1 MSSELQNRQTFL
13 ANIRHDLRT
22 PLNAVIGYS
31 DILLEDCEVEDPLTL
46 VPDLQKI
53 LEAGHQILETI
64 GTVLQ
69 SEKILADETVE
80 IEEYVRQIV
89 DEIKKPLQEVIDLS
103 GRLHDIC
110 ADAGEEGWAKDL
122 RRIRVAAQH
131 LIHLSD
137 DLQDPSRLEE
147 MASAVM
153 RAPVDG
159 GDTLAAVNEPDVPQ
173 VSRAKQ
179 RPLTG
184 HILIVDDNK
193 ENQDILTRH
202 LKRQGHRV
210 TVFNNGTA
218 ALEFLHQEETPNI
231 DILLLDVMMTG
242 MSGFQV
248 LTELR
253 KDSQLQHIPVIF
265 LSALDDMESLLRGIE
280 LGAQDFLPKPFNPVL
295 LKARIGATLE
305 KKKLRDL
312 ELNYVAN
319 AARITQ
325 AAAAF
330 EAGEFVPEILD
341 EVAQRT
347 DELGR
352 LARVFQNMAYEVR
365 AREERLKQEV
375 QQLRIEIDRNKEAT
389 KVAEIVETEYFQ
401 QLQQRATKLR
411 QSFKEK

>member
-1 MSSELQNRQTFL
+1 
-13 ANIRHDLRT
+13 
-22 PLNAVIGYS
+22 
-31 DILLEDCEVEDPLTL
+31 
-46 VPDLQKI
+46 
-53 LEAGHQILETI
+53 
-64 GTVLQ
+64 
-69 SEKILADETVE
+69 
-80 IEEYVRQIV
+80 
-89 DEIKKPLQEVIDLS
+89 LS
-103 GRLHDIC
+103 GRLYHIC
-110 ADAGEEGWAKDL
+110 ADAGEDGWAKDL
-122 RRIRVAAQH
+122 SRIRVAAQH
-131 LIHLSD
+131 LAHLSD
-137 DLQDPSRLEE
+137 DLQDASRLQD
-147 MASAVM
+147 MARKVM
-153 RAPVDG
+153 HAHVDG
-159 GDTLAAVNEPDVPQ
+159 GGAVSTVDEASTLLKTNRVE
-173 VSRAKQ
+173 R

-184 HILIVDDNK
+184 HILVVDDNK

-218 ALEFLHQEETPNI
+218 ALEFLHQEETPNV

-242 MSGFQV
+242 LSGFQV

-319 AARITQ
+319 AAQITQ

>member
-1 MSSELQNRQTFL
+1 M
-13 ANIRHDLRT
+13 RHELRT

-31 DILLEDCEVEDPLTL
+31 DILREDCEVEDHLNLTS
-46 VPDLQKI
+46 DLHKI
-53 LEAGHQILETI
+53 SEAGHQLLSVI
-64 GTVLQ
+64 GSVLQ
-69 SEKILADETVE
+69 ADKILSDETAD
-80 IEEYVRQIV
+80 ISLYTQQII
-89 DEIKKPLQEVIDLS
+89 DGMKRPLDVVSTLS
-103 GRLHDIC
+103 DRLYQQC
-110 ADAGEEGWAKDL
+110 VDAGEEGWARDL
-122 RRIRVAAQH
+122 ARIRIAAHRLAHVADEILEVAQSPNADET
-131 LIHLSD
+131 IIQMLSD
-137 DLQDPSRLEE
+137 DLS
-147 MASAVM
+147 SAEGVI
-153 RAPVDG
+153 
-159 GDTLAAVNEPDVPQ
+159 DTLQQLGTNAVT
-173 VSRAKQ
+173 R

-184 HILIVDDNK
+184 HILIVDDNQ
-193 ENQDILTRH
+193 ENQDILERH
-202 LKRQGHRV
+202 LKRQGHEV
-210 TVFNNGTA
+210 TVFDNGTA
-218 ALEFLHQEETPNI
+218 ALEYLHREDEAPNV
-231 DILLLDVMMTG
+231 DILLLDVMM
-242 MSGFQV
+242 SGINGYEV
-248 LTELR
+248 LAELR
-253 KDSQLQHIPVIF
+253 SDSRLRHLPVIF

-295 LKARIGATLE
+295 LKARIGAILE

-319 AARITQ
+319 AAKITQ

-375 QQLRIEIDRNKEAT
+375 QQLRIEIDRNKEAS